1 MIKGSA
7 RDVQNQSGIKSPNR
21 ERSHIR
27 GRSQRLTCSVL
38 IKAILNDKW
47 LVFSSPSGGV
57 FYQNRMS
64 KFCTWNK
71 PVE

>member
-7 RDVQNQSGIKSPNR
+7 RDVQNQSGRKSPNR
-21 ERSHIR
+21 E
-27 GRSQRLTCSVL
+27 RSQRLTCSVL

>member
-7 RDVQNQSGIKSPNR
+7 RNVQNQSGRNSQNR
-21 ERSHIR
+21 E
-27 GRSQRLTCSVL
+27 RSQRLTCSVL

-47 LVFSSPSGGV
+47 LVFSSPSGEV
-57 FYQNRMS
+57 FYQNRIS